1 MNESVVTGFR
11 IKRAHI
17 SKLDV
22 MARQLGVSRN
32 RVVGILIE
40 GAEVESRPAV
50 KVRLEKKSGRSV
62 ETLAGLHTA
71 PVVA

>member
-50 KVRLEKKSGRSV
+50 KVRLEKKDSDGK
-62 ETLAGLHTA
+62 A
-71 PVVA
+71 